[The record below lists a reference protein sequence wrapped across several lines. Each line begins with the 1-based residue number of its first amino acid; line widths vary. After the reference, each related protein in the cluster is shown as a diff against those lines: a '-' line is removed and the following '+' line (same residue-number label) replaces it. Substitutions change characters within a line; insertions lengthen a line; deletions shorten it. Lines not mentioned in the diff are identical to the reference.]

1 MKLSPWSNLITLGS
15 SCCFLL
21 TALIILHKGKYART
35 QKHVEASKPYLVTA
49 VNYERKMFM
58 TPGWRR
64 ASDQQGHVQ
73 VD

>member
-1 MKLSPWSNLITLGS
+1 MKLTPWSNLITLGS

-21 TALIILHKGKYART
+21 TVLIRLYKYATT
-35 QKHVEASKPYLVTA
+35 QKHVVASEPYQVA
-49 VNYERKMFM
+49 DVIYERKMFM